1 MDAGANTRESSR
13 SIASWEDVY
22 KSKKTCVERISSPYA
37 FPFHLAE
44 LARAAVPAPPP
55 PRRSLMSEEE
65 APSSSSSTEEPRP
78 NAPKSRWL
86 DDMMIDEEGRA
97 RGAAVVPPGG
107 FRPGR

>member
-37 FPFHLAE
+37 FPFYLAE

-55 PRRSLMSEEE
+55 P
-65 APSSSSSTEEPRP
+65 
-78 NAPKSRWL
+78 
-86 DDMMIDEEGRA
+86 DD
-97 RGAAVVPPGG
+97 VS
-107 FRPGR
+107 